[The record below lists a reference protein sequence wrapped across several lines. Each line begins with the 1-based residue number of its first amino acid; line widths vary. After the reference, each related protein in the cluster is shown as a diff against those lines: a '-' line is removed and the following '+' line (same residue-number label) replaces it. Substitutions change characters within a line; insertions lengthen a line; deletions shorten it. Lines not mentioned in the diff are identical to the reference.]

1 MSRDAFI
8 AANRFGLGARP
19 GELSALAGDP
29 RGALLEQLKATPVPT
44 DLPDTAGALEI
55 AGSRRAM
62 TAGTTMDANDDG
74 RPDNP
79 IRDLYLREV
88 TARFARCVASTAPLR
103 DRLVLFWSNHF
114 TVSVARSGV
123 VPLAGVFE
131 REAIAPHVTGR
142 FADLLTAA
150 TLHPAMLT
158 YLDQYRSIGPDSKIG
173 QRKDV
178 GLNENLGREVLELHT
193 LGVDGGY
200 GQDDVIALARILTG
214 WTATTDK
221 GGVAKR
227 FGFDPNRHQ
236 PGDKMLVGTKIKEG
250 GEQETHDAL
259 AMLARHPST
268 AKHLATK
275 LVRHFVADDP
285 PAAAVDHIASVYLQ
299 SDGDLA
305 AVTRAVIALD
315 SAWTDPLAKMKTP
328 WELAVA
334 MARALGGDGL
344 MVDGPALF
352 RRLRSLGQ
360 PPFGAPSPAGWPD
373 RAPDWLGPDALM
385 RRIDLGADI
394 AGKQA
399 GGTDLASLID
409 ATIAPLLSPSKAQFI
424 KGAGDRASGVAMVFA
439 SPEFQQ
445 R

>member
-8 AANRFGLGARP
+8 AANRFGLGPRP
-19 GELSALAGDP
+19 GELAALAGDP
-29 RGALLEQLKATPVPT
+29 RGALLDQLKAAPMPS

-62 TAGTTMDANDDG
+62 MAQGKMDANDDG

-79 IRDLYLREV
+79 TRELYLREV

-114 TVSVARSGV
+114 TVSVVRSGV

-142 FADLLTAA
+142 FEDLLTAA

-158 YLDQYRSIGPDSKIG
+158 YLDQYRSVGPNSKVG
-173 QRKDV
+173 ERKDA

-214 WTATTDK
+214 WSVVSGGGDK
-221 GGVAKR
+221 AKR
-227 FGFDPNRHQ
+227 FGFDPNRHE
-236 PGDKMLVGTKIKEG
+236 PGDKTLVGTRIKDG

-259 AMLARHPST
+259 ALLARHPST
-268 AKHLATK
+268 ARHLATK

-285 PAAAVDHIASVYLQ
+285 PAAAVDHIAAVYRDT
-299 SDGDLA
+299 DGDLG
-305 AVTRAVIALD
+305 AVTRALIALD
-315 SAWTDPLAKMKTP
+315 AVWADPLAKMKTP
-328 WELAVA
+328 WELTVA
-334 MARALGGDGL
+334 MARALGGDG
-344 MVDGPALF
+344 MMADGPTLF
-352 RRLRSLGQ
+352 RRLRGLGQ
-360 PPFGAPSPAGWPD
+360 APFGAPSPAGWPD
-373 RAPDWLGPDALM
+373 RATDWLGPDALM
-385 RRIDLGADI
+385 RRIDLGADV
-394 AGKQA
+394 AGKMGA
-399 GGTDLASLID
+399 GTDLAQLLD
-409 ATIAPLLSPSKAQFI
+409 GTIAPVLTPAKAQFI
-424 KGAGDRASGVAMVFA
+424 KGAGDRASGIAMVFA